1 MLNYIYFCVIII
13 SLKLQES
20 SKVNKHP
27 HSYLLLLD
35 LGLLMTI
42 YSPTNVKFELK
53 NLDLVLRWDIYQC
66 EVMGMKFG

>member
-1 MLNYIYFCVIII
+1 
-13 SLKLQES
+13 
-20 SKVNKHP
+20 
-27 HSYLLLLD
+27 
-35 LGLLMTI
+35 MTI